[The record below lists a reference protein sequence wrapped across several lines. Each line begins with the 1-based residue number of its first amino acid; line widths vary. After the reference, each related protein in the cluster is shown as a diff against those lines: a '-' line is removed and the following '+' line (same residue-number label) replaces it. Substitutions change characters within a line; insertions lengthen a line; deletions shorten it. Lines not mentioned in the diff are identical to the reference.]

1 MSTLT
6 ATWPCPHCDTVIS
19 LPVKVTST
27 DTVRDQDGKVT
38 GVILTPDVDTSAALS
53 HLTGEHLVVEQ

>member
-1 MSTLT
+1 MSALT

-27 DTVRDQDGKVT
+27 DTIRDEDGKVT
-38 GVILTPDVDTSAALS
+38 GVILTPDVDTSEALT
-53 HLTGEHLVVEQ
+53 HLTDKHLVADQ